1 MAILDD
7 QSEREQGLEPAS
19 FVDPLEVYAGNAYL
33 PWEFIHFN
41 LPYRRP
47 AEPVWTREN
56 SNLTF
61 EVVAG
66 RVRQP
71 DGSIDRF
78 VPYGKHA
85 RAALLWMCTEAKR
98 TNDPHLTLG
107 SSYSEF
113 LRKLGMQNAGGRS
126 RSGYGTTALRGT
138 LAQLRA
144 LFAATISVSSDDDDP
159 DGRLQLRD
167 FGYRLASASE
177 LWFSHR
183 EATDVDSLLPSTVT
197 LSSELFGSILEH
209 GMPVNLDG
217 WRAIQST
224 SKSPLA
230 LDVYVW
236 LCARLH
242 NLRGVAR
249 PTWDQLQAQFGSQTT
264 RKEFV
269 RLFKGALDIAV
280 QQYPEAR
287 VSERL
292 DGRGRSLGLEL
303 RQSAPAVS
311 PRDSR

>member
-1 MAILDD
+1 MAIVDD
-7 QSEREQGLEPAS
+7 EAGQALELPS
-19 FVDPLEVYAGNAYL
+19 FADPLDVYGGNAYL

-47 AEPVWTREN
+47 AEVVWTRQN

-71 DGSIDRF
+71 DGSVDRF

-85 RAALLWMCTEAKR
+85 RAALLWMCTEAKV
-98 TNDPHLTLG
+98 TNDPVLELG
-107 SSYSEF
+107 SSYNEF
-113 LRKLGMQNAGGRS
+113 LGKLGFGNGASRGGR
-126 RSGYGTTALRGT
+126 GGTTAKAT

-144 LFAATISVSSDDDDP
+144 LFAATISVESDDEDP
-159 DGRLQLRD
+159 EGRLHLRE
-167 FGYRLASASE
+167 FGYRLTSASE
-177 LWFSHR
+177 LWFSHKD
-183 EATDVDSLLPSTVT
+183 ATDVETLFPSTVT
-197 LSSELFGSILEH
+197 LSAELFGSILEH

-217 WRAIQST
+217 WRTIQAT

-280 QQYPEAR
+280 QQYTEAR

-292 DGRGRSLGLEL
+292 DARGRSLGLEL
-303 RQSAPAVS
+303 RPSPPAVS